1 MMIGGKQKE
10 EAVNTGLHN
19 TLATGT
25 FVKGNLTVEGDLRM
39 DGKIE
44 GDIVCSGKIVV
55 GPKSEIKG
63 NTQCANA
70 EIHGQIEGNVNVKE
84 KLVLKSSSIVKGDI
98 SLQTLEVE
106 PGAKIEGRI
115 SSNS

>member
-39 DGKIE
+39 DGRIE
-44 GDIVCSGKIVV
+44 GDIVCS
-55 GPKSEIKG
+55 G

-115 SSNS
+115 SSNN

>member
-39 DGKIE
+39 DGRIE
-44 GDIVCSGKIVV
+44 GDIVCSG
-55 GPKSEIKG
+55 KSEIKG

-98 SLQTLEVE
+98 CLQTLEVE